1 MAPTAAPQPEPPSGT
16 VTFLFTDIEGSTRLL
31 QELGEQYAGVLAE
44 QRRLVREAIHEWGG
58 REIDTAGDAFFV
70 AFDRAR
76 QAVAAAVATQCRLAV
91 HHWPRGL
98 AVRLRMG
105 LHTGEPTLGGG
116 SYVGIDVH
124 RAARI
129 CAAAHGGQLL
139 LSQTTADI
147 VQHAL
152 PEGVTL
158 RDLGRHQLRDL
169 QHAERLFQVV
179 FPDLPSDFPT
189 LRTAAGR
196 PNNLPA
202 QPDTLVGREAE
213 LEQVRRLLR
222 GPARLV
228 TLSGPGG
235 SGKTRLALEVG
246 ASLLEAFEDGV
257 FFVPLAAVLDPS
269 LVAAR
274 IATALGVRENPTRS
288 ALEGL
293 LESLRA
299 KELLLLLD
307 NFEQIVAA
315 APTVSD
321 LLAACARLRIL
332 VTSRSVLRV
341 AGEHE
346 FAVPPLELPDP
357 RQGLAPETLVHS
369 PAVALFL
376 QRAQAVKSG
385 FALTSENAGEV
396 ARICAHLDG
405 LPLAI
410 ELAAARVKIL
420 SPHAILQRLGARLDF
435 LKGGSRDL
443 PARHQTLRQAI
454 AWSYDLLEPAERPF
468 FRRLAVF
475 VGGCTLEAAEQVCAE
490 IAEGEMA
497 VLDAIAA
504 LVDKSLLRQADGKDG
519 ESRFGMLETIRE
531 FGVECLKA
539 EGEWEQAR
547 RAHTET
553 FLALAEQAETELT
566 GPQQNRWLD
575 RLEAEHDNLRVALA
589 WAEEQGEVETGLRL
603 GAALW
608 RFWLAR
614 GHMREGRE
622 HLERLLALP
631 GAAPRTRA
639 RAKALHRLGTIVHE
653 ISDHAQARP
662 SLEESLAIWQEL
674 GDKRGTATALNS
686 MGWLAYQSGD
696 FEAAVSLSQEAL
708 ALHRALGD
716 RRGIAVALF
725 NLGFVTLYRSDYP
738 AALALLEESLALRH
752 GIGDRRGSAYV
763 QVHLGWLEHQ
773 RGDYGRAS
781 QILEEAR
788 ATFRELNDW
797 QLLAWSLSSLAVL
810 AYDLGELDRARVLL
824 EESLS
829 LAREV
834 GNQAMM
840 AWALSHLGE
849 VVHGQGTPE
858 LATVLTDEGIG
869 LWRRI
874 GGFWVADA
882 LLGRG
887 WIAQTAGEMDRAAA
901 LYLESLDIWARLGSP
916 RGMAMCLEAIAGL
929 TLARGKPEPAAR
941 LYAAADA
948 AREAIGAPRP
958 PRLRAAHA
966 QAVEA
971 LRHTLGEEA
980 FVAAWSEGQALTPE
994 QASAHARLAA
1004 PP

>member
-1 MAPTAAPQPEPPSGT
+1 MTMEAAPAAGPPTGT

-31 QELGEQYAGVLAE
+31 REVGEQYAAILAE
-44 QRRLVREAIHEWGG
+44 QRRLLREAIRAWGG

-76 QAVAAAVATQCRLAV
+76 EAVSAAVAAQRRMAEHR
-91 HHWPRGL
+91 WPRDV
-98 AVRLRMG
+98 AVRVRMG
-105 LHTGEPTLGGG
+105 LHTGEPTLSGGT
-116 SYVGIDVH
+116 YIGIDVH

-129 CAAAHGGQLL
+129 CAAAHGGQVL
-139 LSQTTADI
+139 LSQTTGDI
-147 VQHAL
+147 VQHGL
-152 PEGVTL
+152 PGGAAL
-158 RDLGRHQLRDL
+158 RDLGRHQLKDL
-169 QHAERLFQVV
+169 QHPEHLFQVV
-179 FPDLPSDFPT
+179 IPDLPSDFPA
-189 LRTAAGR
+189 LRALEDR

-202 QPDTLVGREAE
+202 QPNPLIGREEE
-213 LEQVRRLLR
+213 LDQVCRLLR

-235 SGKTRLALEVG
+235 TGKTRLAIQAG
-246 ASLLEAFEDGV
+246 TSLLDTFADGV
-257 FFVPLAAVLDPS
+257 FFVPLAPIQDPN
-269 LVAAR
+269 LAASR
-274 IATALGVRENPTRS
+274 IATVLGVRENPARS
-288 ALEGL
+288 AIESL
-293 LESLRA
+293 LESLQG
-299 KELLLLLD
+299 KHLLLLLD

-315 APTVSD
+315 APTVTD
-321 LLAACARLRIL
+321 LLAACRQLKIL
-332 VTSRSVLRV
+332 VTSRIVLHV
-341 AGEHE
+341 GGEHE
-346 FAVPPLELPDP
+346 LAVPPLRLPEPKRELE
-357 RQGLAPETLVHS
+357 PETLARS
-369 PAVALFL
+369 PSVALFL
-376 QRAQAVKSG
+376 QRAQAVKAG
-385 FALTSENAGEV
+385 FTLTGENAGEV
-396 ARICAHLDG
+396 ARICTQLDG

-410 ELAAARVKIL
+410 ELAAARVKL
-420 SPHAILQRLGARLDF
+420 LPPHAILHRLGSRLDF
-435 LKGGSRDL
+435 LRGGARDA
-443 PARHQTLRQAI
+443 PARHQTLRHAI
-454 AWSYDLLEPAERPF
+454 AWSYELLERDERPF
-468 FRRLAVF
+468 FRRLTVF
-475 VGGCTLEAAEQVCAE
+475 VGGFTLEAAEQVCADLV
-490 IAEGEMA
+490 AGGTGG
-497 VLDAIAA
+497 LDAVAA

-547 RAHTET
+547 RAHAET

-566 GPQQNRWLD
+566 GPQQIQWLD

-603 GAALW
+603 GAAVW

-614 GHMREGRE
+614 GHMREGRDR
-622 HLERLLALP
+622 LERLLALP
-631 GAAPRTRA
+631 GAAARTGA

-653 ISDHAQARP
+653 ISDYAQARP
-662 SLEESLAIWQEL
+662 PLAESLAIWQEL

-686 MGWLAYQSGD
+686 MGWLAYQSGN

-716 RRGIAVALF
+716 TRGIAVALF

-858 LATVLTDEGIG
+858 LATALTDEGIG

-887 WIAQTAGEMDRAAA
+887 RIAQAAEELDRAAV
-901 LYLESLDIWARLGSP
+901 LYLESLDVWSRLGAP
-916 RGMAMCLEAIAGL
+916 RGMAACLEAIAGL
-929 TLARGKPEPAAR
+929 TLAQGKPEVAAR
-941 LYAAADA
+941 LYAAADT

-958 PRLRAAHA
+958 PRLRAAHE
-966 QAVEA
+966 QAIGA
-971 LRHTLGEEA
+971 LRRELGEDA
-980 FVAAWSEGQALTPE
+980 FAAAWAEGR
-994 QASAHARLAA
+994 RLALEHA
-1004 PP
+1004 CDYARRAITA